1 MVNHPWVDKAVHD
14 NALVCEVLLQLHQE
28 VSQPQIPQPP
38 PPPPMPQPL
47 PPPTMSQAPEQD
59 APMIYID
66 WGVRQ
71 PRSRRTEVR
80 PVTARSEVIVGG
92 STNLVSKRGAT
103 STGNLEKSGRRSL
116 NRSNA
121 SRSKCYL
128 VGAKWKKN
136 AYQEATKT

>member
-47 PPPTMSQAPEQD
+47 LPPTMSQAPEQD

-92 STNLVSKRGAT
+92 STN
-103 STGNLEKSGRRSL
+103 
-116 NRSNA
+116 RSNA
-121 SRSKCYL
+121 SRSKVC
-128 VGAKWKKN
+128 N
-136 AYQEATKT
+136 A